1 MVAKGILVMVV
12 QDQEGHFSDFQLK
25 KMDTQTVR
33 AELAPPIS
41 PDVVLC
47 SDGTWVYASFSQS
60 QEVTYQVV
68 RERTSPS
75 AERVNETLPWGSS
88 PLPEGLSR
96 VGLGCRSVMGMEWV
110 LGIVCIRHR
119 GTPCNT

>member
-1 MVAKGILVMVV
+1 VVAKGILVMVV

-60 QEVTYQVV
+60 QEVTHQVV
-68 RERTSPS
+68 RERT
-75 AERVNETLPWGSS
+75 
-88 PLPEGLSR
+88 
-96 VGLGCRSVMGMEWV
+96 
-110 LGIVCIRHR
+110 
-119 GTPCNT
+119 